1 MTVDVY
7 KINTWNKS
15 PHQEHK
21 TKKQKPA
28 DYAGIDDTPT
38 TMCNNQNMLKFSCFR
53 LYQQIRI

>member
-1 MTVDVY
+1 MTFDVY

-21 TKKQKPA
+21 TKKQKQKPA

-38 TMCNNQNMLKFSCFR
+38 TMCNNQNML
-53 LYQQIRI
+53 